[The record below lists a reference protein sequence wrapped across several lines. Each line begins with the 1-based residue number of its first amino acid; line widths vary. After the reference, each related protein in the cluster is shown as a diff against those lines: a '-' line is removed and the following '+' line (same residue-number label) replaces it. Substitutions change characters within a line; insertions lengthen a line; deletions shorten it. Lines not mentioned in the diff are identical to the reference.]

1 MKDSKLPAIF
11 QWIFSNKKP
20 KSDQKTYARSINGNR
35 ELWETVWSQFLGSRG
50 PTAVCTGFCFF
61 FIKRFLKL
69 KKSQKMNSSRFFDRI
84 VRSDPCFKTLH
95 ITIKRVNVPI
105 RGCLAMHESWFMR
118 HPPFIKGND
127 KDGNTCVFYRASI
140 MCMEMATHLL
150 CAIPCSVINITFFN
164 NSINA
169 SYLFYFFFFFNELQL
184 THMRFGWNLNCL
196 SVV

>member
-1 MKDSKLPAIF
+1 MRNGLVTILRVMR
-11 QWIFSNKKP
+11 
-20 KSDQKTYARSINGNR
+20 SDRSLYG
-35 ELWETVWSQFLGSRG
+35 FL
-50 PTAVCTGFCFF
+50 FF
-61 FIKRFLKL
+61 FHRAVLKTKKIVKNERFEVF
-69 KKSQKMNSSRFFDRI
+69 SI
-84 VRSDPCFKTLH
+84 GVYGPCFKTLY

-127 KDGNTCVFYRASI
+127 KDGNTCVFSHASI

-169 SYLFYFFFFFNELQL
+169 SYLFYFFFFFFNELQL
-184 THMRFGWNLNCL
+184 THMQLGWNLNYL